1 MKKKVIWLVPALC
14 ILVSGIFAYV
24 MKERYTD
31 RYVKVCVA
39 SHQLAQMTLIREEDL
54 EEISVPKRMVNED
67 ILSEKEDLIGKY
79 VKLSC
84 QIPKSSFFYKGALE
98 SEIPDLAGTL
108 LMKDQVSY
116 DIYVNEVRINT
127 GSLQCGMYA
136 DVYLTVDDRQKPLS
150 DVLIRNCRIIGI
162 YDGSG
167 KQILPYDRES
177 RIQILSVA
185 LEKGDVTVFNTA
197 LHMGEITVLPS
208 SDPYQTGT
216 RSKLNLDCAV
226 YPFPE

>member
-1 MKKKVIWLVPALC
+1 MKKKVIWIVPALC
-14 ILVSGIFAYV
+14 ILASGVFAYV

-39 SHQLAQMTLIREEDL
+39 SHQLVQRTRIGEEDL
-54 EEISVPKRMVNED
+54 EEMSVPKSILNSD

-84 QIPKSSFFYKGALE
+84 QIPKGSFFYKGALD

-127 GSLQCGMYA
+127 GSLQCGMYT
-136 DVYLTVDDRQKPLS
+136 DIYLTVDDRQKPLS
-150 DVLIRNCRIIGI
+150 DVLIRNCRIIGV

-185 LEKGDVTVFNTA
+185 LEKGDVTVLNTA
-197 LHMGEITVLPS
+197 LHMGEITVLPA
-208 SDPYQTGT
+208 SDPYQNGT
-216 RSKLNLDCAV
+216 RSELNRECEV